1 MALPLAAIG
10 ALVGGGT
17 KIIGSLIG
25 GGKRRREQRRA
36 QAEYDQQK
44 AAFQDFQFTNE
55 YRGMENV
62 FEDAT
67 INQQAT
73 QFQAQQTDQALAQAL
88 QTATMTGGA
97 AGGAQAIAQAALQ
110 SKQGI
115 AADIARQEQANQAAT
130 LSQEAALQTATAQ
143 ADMAIQ
149 DKQYGQTQ
157 QLLNMAAGRKN
168 AADAARARATQQ
180 LVSGI
185 GTVAGGLATAGVFD
199 GKGAGVAGSVGT
211 GGNAVMPGSFSSSFL
226 NNTQGIMNSMN
237 SINTNLTNPADFS
250 MFTNMQKPTFQI

>member
-1 MALPLAAIG
+1 MPLPLAAVG

-25 GGKRRREQRRA
+25 GGKRRREQKRA
-36 QAEYDQQK
+36 QAEFDQQK

-88 QTATMTGGA
+88 QTATMAGGA
-97 AGGAQAIAQAALQ
+97 PGGAQAIAQAALQ

-115 AADIARQEQANQAAT
+115 AADIAQQEAANRAAT

-185 GTVAGGLATAGVFD
+185 GTVAGGLATGGVFGGGEAD
-199 GKGAGVAGSVGT
+199 GADQAAKFAKDNNIGFGAGQF
-211 GGNAVMPGSFSSSFL
+211 NL
-226 NNTQGIMNSMN
+226 LQG
-237 SINTNLTNPADFS
+237 F
-250 MFTNMQKPTFQI
+250 

>member
-1 MALPLAAIG
+1 MPLPLAAVG
-10 ALVGGGT
+10 ALIGGGT

-25 GGKRRREQRRA
+25 GGKRRREARRA
-36 QAEYDQQK
+36 EAEYNQQK
-44 AAFQDFQFTNE
+44 AAFQNFQFTNE
-55 YRGMENV
+55 YKGMENV

-73 QFQAQQTDQALAQAL
+73 QFQAQQTDQALAQSL
-88 QTATMTGGA
+88 QAATMAGGG

-115 AADIARQEQANQAAT
+115 AADIAQQEAANRAAM
-130 LSQEAALQTATAQ
+130 LSQEAALQSAEAQ

-157 QLLNMAAGRKN
+157 QLLNMASGRKN

-185 GTVAGGLATAGVFD
+185 GTLGF
-199 GKGAGVAGSVGT
+199 GVAQAIQAKGGEKGGDAEST
-211 GGNAVMPGSFSSSFL
+211 GQAAIPGSFSGSFT
-226 NNTQGIMNSMN
+226 NNTQGMMGSMN
-237 SINTNLTNPADFS
+237 STNLNFTNPGNFS
-250 MFTNMQKPTFQI
+250 AFTNMQNPTFP